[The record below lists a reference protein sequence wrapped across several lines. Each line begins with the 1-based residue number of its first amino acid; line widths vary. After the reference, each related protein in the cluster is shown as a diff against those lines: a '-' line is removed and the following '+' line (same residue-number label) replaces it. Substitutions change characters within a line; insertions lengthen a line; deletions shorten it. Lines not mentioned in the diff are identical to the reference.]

1 MEGPVGDTIPAG
13 LSPVREDNAMT
24 KTPEVISR
32 RALMNALRD
41 LGIDPTA
48 SLSMTVTY
56 DGVELEN
63 FIFNGRNKVVEMGK
77 DGEFYAKTET
87 VHIRFVD

>member
-1 MEGPVGDTIPAG
+1 
-13 LSPVREDNAMT
+13 MT

-32 RALMNALRD
+32 TAFMESLRQ
-41 LGIDPTA
+41 LGIDPNRA
-48 SLSMTVTY
+48 QSMTVTY

-63 FIFNGRNKVVEMGK
+63 FIFNGQNKVVEMGK

-87 VHIRFVD
+87 VRIPFVA